1 MFVTHLSLADFRSY
15 ASLDVPLEAGV
26 TVFTGANGQ
35 GKTNI
40 VEAIDYL
47 ATLGSHRVSSEQPLI
62 RFGAEQATVRARV
75 QAGLD
80 DSRSLQLEVILI
92 PGRANK
98 ASLNR
103 SPLKRPRDLLGA
115 LRTVFFAPDDLALV
129 KGDPAS
135 RRRFVDELVVARWPR
150 LAGVM
155 ADYDRVQRQR
165 TTLLKSLYG
174 RSIGLDTEITLE
186 VWDEQLARFGAEILT
201 ARLATVTALA
211 DPLAVAYADIAP
223 TNSVASVVYK
233 SALEP
238 SVDQTPDEL
247 AAMMRA
253 AMVER
258 RREELARGMCLV
270 GPHRD
275 DLYFGLGAMPAKGYA
290 SHGESWSVALSARL
304 AALAV
309 LRADGVDPVLVLD
322 DVFAELDEV
331 RRERLA
337 SHIGDA
343 EQILIT
349 AAVAADVPGV
359 LGGRRLLVQ
368 GGEVVPA

>member
-1 MFVTHLSLADFRSY
+1 M
-15 ASLDVPLEAGV
+15 
-26 TVFTGANGQ
+26 
-35 GKTNI
+35 
-40 VEAIDYL
+40 
-47 ATLGSHRVSSEQPLI
+47 
-62 RFGAEQATVRARV
+62 
-75 QAGLD
+75 
-80 DSRSLQLEVILI
+80 
-92 PGRANK
+92 
-98 ASLNR
+98 
-103 SPLKRPRDLLGA
+103 
-115 LRTVFFAPDDLALV
+115 FFAPDDLALV

-186 VWDEQLARFGAEILT
+186 VWDEQLARSGAEILT